1 MNWELLI
8 EIGNFAVGIIGV
20 IGGTAGII
28 FWRAARKAQEAAA
41 KEKEANAQAAT
52 IDAKSKEAD
61 LVDTILQRFEK
72 AVIGRMD
79 QGEAVRKQEFNQLRT
94 DIGGQ
99 LSNIQAE
106 NRKQNETI
114 AAQNDRIAEQ
124 SDLLQD
130 IKDYLN
136 GGFAEYES
144 RKAAKNKQT
153 KRAKKA

>member
-28 FWRAARKAQEAAA
+28 FWRAARKEKEAAA

-52 IDAKSKEAD
+52 IEAKSKEAD
-61 LVDTILQRFEK
+61 LVDTILQKFEK

-79 QGEAVRKQEFNQLRT
+79 QGEAVRKQEFDQLRT
-94 DIGGQ
+94 DLGGQ
-99 LSNIQAE
+99 LTNIQVE

-114 AAQNDRIAEQ
+114 AEQN
-124 SDLLQD
+124 DLLQD
-130 IKDYLN
+130 IKEYLN
-136 GGFAEYES
+136 GGFAAFE
-144 RKAAKNKQT
+144 ANKH
-153 KRAKKA
+153 KPKGKKK

>member
-52 IDAKSKEAD
+52 IEAKSKEAD
-61 LVDTILQRFEK
+61 LVDTILQKFEK

-79 QGEAVRKQEFNQLRT
+79 QGEAVRKQEFDQLRS

-99 LSNIQAE
+99 LSNIQTE

-114 AAQNDRIAEQ
+114 ATQNDRIAEQ
-124 SDLLQD
+124 NDLLQD
-130 IKDYLN
+130 IKEYLN
-136 GGFAEYES
+136 GGFAEFEN
-144 RKAAKNKQT
+144 RKHAKPTT
-153 KRAKKA
+153 KKTKK

>member
-28 FWRAARKAQEAAA
+28 FWRAGR
-41 KEKEANAQAAT
+41 KEKAAQAQAAS

-61 LVDTILQRFEK
+61 LVDTILQKFEK

-79 QGEAVRKQEFNQLRT
+79 QGEAVRKQEFDQLRT

-99 LSNIQAE
+99 LTSIQDE

-114 AAQNDRIAEQ
+114 ATQNDRIAEQ
-124 SDLLQD
+124 NDLLQD
-130 IKDYLN
+130 IKEYLN
-136 GGFAEYES
+136 GGFAEFEN
-144 RKAAKNKQT
+144 RKHAQKPT
-153 KRAKKA
+153 KKTKK